1 LTSIRQRT
9 LTLILGLVIVGL
21 LILTMANVHDSNH
34 EIAEVYDAQLA
45 TNARLLQGVMRM
57 PLARQEH
64 AQLYQAF
71 NQALGQA
78 VPRVDGHPYESKIAF
93 QVWDLQGNLLV
104 HTPSA
109 PTLTHAPQYTGFSDI
124 DDLGKHQWRTFVLK
138 DEQHNLLI
146 WVGERDDVRSDLVN
160 RIVRHT
166 VLPNLIGSLLLMAAI
181 WLAIG
186 WGLKPLANLAAI
198 LRGRHPGSLE
208 PLQLAPLPSELEP
221 MQAALNRLLGQIQ
234 DVLSR
239 ERRFIADAAHEMRT
253 PLAVLRV
260 HAQNVLEAHNEAQ
273 RRESLNYLIVGVDRT
288 TRLVNQLLTI
298 ARLEP
303 NAGLPNTTRTDLVK
317 VVRDSLVQLTP
328 WVLSRGLELSFECSE
343 QAYVVKTEVS
353 AIDIALQN
361 LVTNAVNF
369 SPSGGQITVTLR
381 FSGKRFQ
388 LAVTDQGP
396 GIDEAERERLFERFY
411 SRANDQ
417 GVGLGLTIVQAVAV
431 RLDGEIRLENVSP
444 HGLHAVMDI
453 PLHAHANDPGT
464 PAGV

>member
-1 LTSIRQRT
+1 LTSIRRRT
-9 LTLILGLVIVGL
+9 LTVIIGLVLIGL
-21 LILTMANVHDSNH
+21 LILTLVNVHDSNH

-57 PLARQEH
+57 PVARQEH

-78 VPRVDGHPYESKIAF
+78 EPRVDGHPYESKIAF
-93 QVWDLQGNLLV
+93 QVWDMQNNLLV

-109 PTLTHAPQYTGFSDI
+109 PTLTHAPLYSGFSDI
-124 DDLGKHQWRTFVLK
+124 DDLKKHQWRTFVLK

-166 VLPNLIGSLLLMAAI
+166 VLPNLVGSLLLMAAI

-186 WGLKPLANLAAI
+186 WGLKPLADLAAT

-208 PLQLAPLPSELEP
+208 PLQMAPLPSELEP

-234 DVLSR
+234 EILSR

-260 HAQNVLEAHNEAQ
+260 HAQNVLEARNEEQ
-273 RRESLNYLIVGVDRT
+273 RRESLNYLIIGVDRT

-303 NAGLPNTTRTDLVK
+303 GAGALKTTSADLVSA
-317 VVRDSLVQLTP
+317 VRESLVQMTP
-328 WVLSRGLELSFECSE
+328 WVLNRGMELSFDCDE
-343 QAYVVKTEVS
+343 QSRMVETDFS

-369 SPSGGQITVTLR
+369 SPVGGQISVALTFTDNSFHLNV
-381 FSGKRFQ
+381 
-388 LAVTDQGP
+388 ADQGP

-411 SRANDQ
+411 SAGNDQ
-417 GVGLGLTIVQAVAV
+417 GVGLGLTIVQTVAT
-431 RLDGEIRLENVSP
+431 RLGGEIRLENATSG
-444 HGLHAVMDI
+444 GLIASLIV
-453 PLHAHANDPGT
+453 P
-464 PAGV
+464 V

>member
-9 LTLILGLVIVGL
+9 LTIILGLVIAGL
-21 LILTMANVHDSNH
+21 LILTLVNVHDSNH

-78 VPRVDGHPYESKIAF
+78 DPKVDGHPYESKIAF

-166 VLPNLIGSLLLMAAI
+166 VLPNLMGSLLLMAAI

-186 WGLKPLANLAAI
+186 WGLKPLANLATI

-260 HAQNVLEAHNEAQ
+260 HAQNVLEAHNDSQ

-303 NAGLPNTTRTDLVK
+303 NAGLPTTTRTELVK
-317 VVRDSLVQLTP
+317 NVRDSLVQLTP
-328 WVLSRGLELSFECSE
+328 WVLSRGLELSFEPSE
-343 QAYVVKTEVS
+343 QACVVKTDVS

-369 SPSGGQITVTLR
+369 SPAGGQITITLQ
-381 FSGKRFQ
+381 FSAKRFQ

-431 RLDGEIRLENVSP
+431 RLGGEIRLENVSP
-444 HGLHAVMDI
+444 HGLRAVMDI
-453 PLHAHANDPGT
+453 PLNAHADDPAA
-464 PAGV
+464 PAGL

>member
-1 LTSIRQRT
+1 MTSIRRRT
-9 LTLILGLVIVGL
+9 LTLILGLVIIGL
-21 LILTMANVHDSNH
+21 LILTIVNVHDSHH

-78 VPRVDGHPYESKIAF
+78 DPKVDGHPYESKIAF

-109 PTLTHAPQYTGFSDI
+109 PTLTRAPQYTGFSDI
-124 DDLGKHQWRTFVLK
+124 DDMGKHQWRTFVLK

-166 VLPNLIGSLLLMAAI
+166 VLPNLMGSLLLMVAI

-273 RRESLNYLIVGVDRT
+273 RRESLNFLIIGVDRT

-303 NAGLPNTTRTDLVK
+303 NAGLPNTTHTDLVRT
-317 VVRDSLVQLTP
+317 VRDSLVQLTP
-328 WVLSRGLELSFECSE
+328 WVLSRGLELSFESSE
-343 QAYVVKTEVS
+343 QTCVVKTDVS

-369 SPSGGQITVTLR
+369 SPPGGQIIVTLQC
-381 FSGKRFQ
+381 SGKRFQ

-431 RLDGEIRLENVSP
+431 RLGGEIRLENVSP
-444 HGLHAVMDI
+444 HGLRAVMDI
-453 PLHAHANDPGT
+453 PLNASSEQTAT
-464 PAGV
+464 SAAV

>member
-1 LTSIRQRT
+1 MTSIRRRT
-9 LTLILGLVIVGL
+9 LTLILGLVIIGL
-21 LILTMANVHDSNH
+21 LILTIVNVHDSNH

-78 VPRVDGHPYESKIAF
+78 DPKVDGHPYESKIAF

-124 DDLGKHQWRTFVLK
+124 DDLGRHQWRTFVLK

-166 VLPNLIGSLLLMAAI
+166 VLPNLIGSLLLMMAI

-186 WGLKPLANLAAI
+186 WGLKPLADLAAT

-260 HAQNVLEAHNEAQ
+260 HAQNVLEAHNEEQ

-303 NAGLPNTTRTDLVK
+303 GAGLPATTRTDLVK
-317 VVRDSLVQLTP
+317 TVRDSLVQLTP
-328 WVLSRGLELSFECSE
+328 WVLSRGLELSFDTSE
-343 QAYVVKTEVS
+343 EVCVITTDVS

-369 SPSGGQITVTLR
+369 SPPGGQINVTLR
-381 FSGKRFQ
+381 VSGKRFQ

-417 GVGLGLTIVQAVAV
+417 GVGLGLTIVQAVAM
-431 RLDGEIRLENVSP
+431 RLGGEIRLENVSP
-444 HGLHAVMDI
+444 HGLHAVMDL
-453 PLHAHANDPGT
+453 PLIGHASDSIT
-464 PAGV
+464 PAAQ

>member
-1 LTSIRQRT
+1 LTSIRRRT
-9 LTLILGLVIVGL
+9 LTVIIGLVLIGL
-21 LILTMANVHDSNH
+21 LILTLVNVHDSNH

-57 PLARQEH
+57 PVARQEH

-78 VPRVDGHPYESKIAF
+78 EPRVDGHPYESKIAF
-93 QVWDLQGNLLV
+93 QVWDMQNNLLV

-109 PTLTHAPQYTGFSDI
+109 PTLTHAPLYSGFSDI
-124 DDLGKHQWRTFVLK
+124 DDLKKHQWRTFVLK

-166 VLPNLIGSLLLMAAI
+166 VLPNLVGSLLLMAAI

-186 WGLKPLANLAAI
+186 WGLKPLADLAAT

-208 PLQLAPLPSELEP
+208 PLQMAPLPSELEP

-234 DVLSR
+234 EILSR

-260 HAQNVLEAHNEAQ
+260 HAQNVLEARNEEQ
-273 RRESLNYLIVGVDRT
+273 RRESLNYLIIGVDRT

-303 NAGLPNTTRTDLVK
+303 GAGALKTTSADLVSA
-317 VVRDSLVQLTP
+317 VRESLVQMTP
-328 WVLSRGLELSFECSE
+328 WVLSRGMELSFDCDE
-343 QAYVVKTEVS
+343 QSRMVETDFS

-369 SPSGGQITVTLR
+369 SPVGGQISVALTFTDNSFHLNV
-381 FSGKRFQ
+381 
-388 LAVTDQGP
+388 ADQGP

-411 SRANDQ
+411 SAGNDQ
-417 GVGLGLTIVQAVAV
+417 GVGLGLTIVQTVAT
-431 RLDGEIRLENVSP
+431 RLGGEIRLENATSG
-444 HGLHAVMDI
+444 GLIASLIV
-453 PLHAHANDPGT
+453 P
-464 PAGV
+464 V

>member
-1 LTSIRQRT
+1 LTSIRRRT
-9 LTLILGLVIVGL
+9 LTLIIGLVLIGL
-21 LILTMANVHDSNH
+21 TILTLANIHDSNH

-78 VPRVDGHPYESKIAF
+78 DPKVDGHPYESKIAF

-109 PTLTHAPQYTGFSDI
+109 PSLTRAPTYTGFSDI
-124 DDLGKHQWRTFVLK
+124 NDLGKHQWRTFVLK
-138 DEQHNLLI
+138 DETHNLLI

-186 WGLKPLANLAAI
+186 WGLKPLADLAAT

-234 DVLSR
+234 EVLSR

-260 HAQNVLEAHNEAQ
+260 HAQNVLEAQNDEQ
-273 RRESLNYLIVGVDRT
+273 RRESLDYLVVGVDRT

-303 NAGLPNTTRTDLVK
+303 GTGPVK
-317 VVRDSLVQLTP
+317 TQQGDIVAAIRESLAQMTP
-328 WVLSRGLELSFECSE
+328 WVLSRGLELSFECYE
-343 QAYVVKTEVS
+343 QAHLLNTDFA

-361 LVTNAVNF
+361 LITNAVNF
-369 SPSGGQITVTLR
+369 SPANGQINVTLVLKHDGYEL
-381 FSGKRFQ
+381 SV
-388 LAVTDQGP
+388 ADQGP
-396 GIDEAERERLFERFY
+396 GISDSDRERLFERFY
-411 SRANDQ
+411 SKGNDQ
-417 GVGLGLTIVQAVAV
+417 GVGLGLAIVQTVAMRLGGAV
-431 RLDGEIRLENVSP
+431 RLENRVP
-444 HGLHAVMDI
+444 TGLIASLAIAV
-453 PLHAHANDPGT
+453 ASQ
-464 PAGV
+464 

>member
-1 LTSIRQRT
+1 LTSIRRRT
-9 LTLILGLVIVGL
+9 LTIILGLVIAGL
-21 LILTMANVHDSNH
+21 LILTLVNVHDSNH

-57 PLARQEH
+57 PVARQEH

-78 VPRVDGHPYESKIAF
+78 EPRVDGHPYESKIAF
-93 QVWDLQGNLLV
+93 QVWDMQNNLLV

-109 PTLTHAPQYTGFSDI
+109 PTLTHAPLYSGFSDI
-124 DDLGKHQWRTFVLK
+124 DDLKKHQWRTFVLK

-166 VLPNLIGSLLLMAAI
+166 VLPNLVGSLLLMAAI

-186 WGLKPLANLAAI
+186 WGLKPLADLAAT

-208 PLQLAPLPSELEP
+208 PLQMAPLPSELEP

-234 DVLSR
+234 EILSR

-260 HAQNVLEAHNEAQ
+260 HAQNVLEARNEEQ
-273 RRESLNYLIVGVDRT
+273 RRESLNYLIIGVDRT

-303 NAGLPNTTRTDLVK
+303 GAGALKTTSADLVSA
-317 VVRDSLVQLTP
+317 VRESLVQMTP
-328 WVLSRGLELSFECSE
+328 WVLSRGMELSFDCDE
-343 QAYVVKTEVS
+343 QSRMVETDFS

-369 SPSGGQITVTLR
+369 SPVGGQISVALTFTDNSFHLNV
-381 FSGKRFQ
+381 
-388 LAVTDQGP
+388 ADQGP

-411 SRANDQ
+411 SAGNDQ
-417 GVGLGLTIVQAVAV
+417 GVGLGLTIVQTVAT
-431 RLDGEIRLENVSP
+431 RLGGEIRLENATSG
-444 HGLHAVMDI
+444 GLIASLIV
-453 PLHAHANDPGT
+453 P
-464 PAGV
+464 V

>member
-1 LTSIRQRT
+1 MTSIRRRT
-9 LTLILGLVIVGL
+9 LTLIIGLVLSGL
-21 LILTMANVHDSNH
+21 TILTLTNVHDSNH

-71 NQALGQA
+71 NQALSQA
-78 VPRVDGHPYESKIAF
+78 DPKVNGHPYESKIAF

-109 PTLTHAPQYTGFSDI
+109 PTLTRAPTYTGFSDI
-124 DDLGKHQWRTFVLK
+124 NDLGKHQWRTFVLK
-138 DEQHNLLI
+138 DESHDLLI

-166 VLPNLIGSLLLMAAI
+166 VLPNLVGSLLLMAAI
-181 WLAIG
+181 WFAIG
-186 WGLKPLANLAAI
+186 WGLKPLAGLAAT

-234 DVLSR
+234 ELLSR

-260 HAQNVLEAHNEAQ
+260 HAQNVLEAQNDWE
-273 RRESLNYLIVGVDRT
+273 RRESLNYLVVGVDRT

-303 NAGLPNTTRTDLVK
+303 GTNPVKAQQGDLVAS
-317 VVRDSLVQLTP
+317 VRESLAQLTP
-328 WVLSRGLELSFECSE
+328 WVLSRGVELSFECDE
-343 QAYVVKTEVS
+343 QTHPLNTDFA

-361 LVTNAVNF
+361 LITNAVNF
-369 SPSGGQITVTLR
+369 SPKGGQINVVLTFKNDGFELSV
-381 FSGKRFQ
+381 
-388 LAVTDQGP
+388 ADQGP
-396 GIDEAERERLFERFY
+396 GISESDRERLFERFY
-411 SRANDQ
+411 SKGNDH
-417 GVGLGLTIVQAVAV
+417 GVGLGLAIVKTVAV
-431 RLDGEIRLENVSP
+431 RLSGAVRLENRVPTGLVAILAVSV
-444 HGLHAVMDI
+444 GAQ
-453 PLHAHANDPGT
+453 
-464 PAGV
+464 

>member
-1 LTSIRQRT
+1 MTSIRRRT
-9 LTLILGLVIVGL
+9 LTVIIGLVLIGL
-21 LILTMANVHDSNH
+21 LILTLVNVHDSNH

-57 PLARQEH
+57 PVARQEH

-78 VPRVDGHPYESKIAF
+78 EPRVDGHPYESKIAF
-93 QVWDLQGNLLV
+93 QVWDMQNNLLV

-109 PTLTHAPQYTGFSDI
+109 PTLTHAPLYSGFSDI
-124 DDLGKHQWRTFVLK
+124 DDLKKHQWRTFVLK

-166 VLPNLIGSLLLMAAI
+166 VLPNLVGSLLLMAAI

-186 WGLKPLANLAAI
+186 WGLKPLADLAAT

-208 PLQLAPLPSELEP
+208 PLQMAPLPSELEP

-234 DVLSR
+234 EILSR

-260 HAQNVLEAHNEAQ
+260 HAQNVLEARNEEQ
-273 RRESLNYLIVGVDRT
+273 RRESLNYLIIGVDRT

-303 NAGLPNTTRTDLVK
+303 GAGALKTTSADLVSA
-317 VVRDSLVQLTP
+317 VRESLVQMTP
-328 WVLSRGLELSFECSE
+328 WVLNRGMELSFDCDE
-343 QAYVVKTEVS
+343 QSRMVETDFS

-369 SPSGGQITVTLR
+369 SPVGGQISVALTFTDNSFHLNV
-381 FSGKRFQ
+381 
-388 LAVTDQGP
+388 ADQGP

-411 SRANDQ
+411 SAGNDQ
-417 GVGLGLTIVQAVAV
+417 GVGLGLTIVQTVAT
-431 RLDGEIRLENVSP
+431 RLGGEIRLENATSG
-444 HGLHAVMDI
+444 GLIASLIV
-453 PLHAHANDPGT
+453 P
-464 PAGV
+464 V

>member
-1 LTSIRQRT
+1 MTSIRRRT
-9 LTLILGLVIVGL
+9 LTLILGLVIIGL
-21 LILTMANVHDSNH
+21 LILTIVNVHDSNH

-78 VPRVDGHPYESKIAF
+78 DPKVDGHPYESKIAF

-124 DDLGKHQWRTFVLK
+124 DDMGKHQWRTFVLK
-138 DEQHNLLI
+138 DEQHDLLI

-166 VLPNLIGSLLLMAAI
+166 VLPNLMGSLLLMVAI

-260 HAQNVLEAHNEAQ
+260 HAQNVLEAQNEAQ
-273 RRESLNYLIVGVDRT
+273 RRESLNFLIIGVDRT

-303 NAGLPNTTRTDLVK
+303 NAGLPNTTHTDLVRT
-317 VVRDSLVQLTP
+317 VRDSLVQLTP
-328 WVLSRGLELSFECSE
+328 WVLSRGLELSFESSAQTC
-343 QAYVVKTEVS
+343 VVKTDVS

-369 SPSGGQITVTLR
+369 SPPGGQIIVTLQC
-381 FSGKRFQ
+381 SGKSFQ

-431 RLDGEIRLENVSP
+431 RLGGEIRLENVSP
-444 HGLHAVMDI
+444 HGLRAVMDI
-453 PLHAHANDPGT
+453 PLNAHADDSGT

>member
-1 LTSIRQRT
+1 LTSIRRRT
-9 LTLILGLVIVGL
+9 LTLILGLVIIGL
-21 LILTMANVHDSNH
+21 LILTTVNVHDSNH

-78 VPRVDGHPYESKIAF
+78 DPKVDGHPYESKIAF

-109 PTLTHAPQYTGFSDI
+109 PSLTHAPQYTGFSDI

-273 RRESLNYLIVGVDRT
+273 QRESLNYLIVGVDRT

-303 NAGLPNTTRTDLVK
+303 NAGLATTTRTDLVK
-317 VVRDSLVQLTP
+317 TVRATLVQLTP
-328 WVLSRGLELSFECSE
+328 WVLSRGLELSFESRE
-343 QAYVVKTEVS
+343 QACLVTTDVS

-369 SPSGGQITVTLR
+369 SPPEGQITVTLQ
-381 FSGKRFQ
+381 FSGKRYQ

-431 RLDGEIRLENVSP
+431 RLGGEIRLENVSP
-444 HGLHAVMDI
+444 HGLRAVMDI
-453 PLHAHANDPGT
+453 PLAAHNDDPAT
-464 PAGV
+464 PAII

>member
-1 LTSIRQRT
+1 MTSIRRRT
-9 LTLILGLVIVGL
+9 LTLIIGLVLVGL
-21 LILTMANVHDSNH
+21 TILTLVNIHDSNH

-64 AQLYQAF
+64 TQLYQAF
-71 NQALGQA
+71 NQALGQTD
-78 VPRVDGHPYESKIAF
+78 PKVDGHPYESKIAF
-93 QVWDLQGNLLV
+93 QVWDLQDNLLV

-109 PTLTHAPQYTGFSDI
+109 PSLTRAPTYIGFSDI
-124 DDLGKHQWRTFVLK
+124 NDLGKHQWRTFVLK
-138 DEQHNLLI
+138 DETHNLLI

-186 WGLKPLANLAAI
+186 LGLKPLADLAVT
-198 LRGRHPGSLE
+198 LRGRNPGSLE

-260 HAQNVLEAHNEAQ
+260 HAQNVLEATNDEQ
-273 RRESLNYLIVGVDRT
+273 RRESLNFLIVGVDRT

-298 ARLEP
+298 ARLQPGEGP
-303 NAGLPNTTRTDLVK
+303 LKTHQGDLV
-317 VVRDSLVQLTP
+317 VAVRESLAQMTP
-328 WVLSRGLELSFECSE
+328 WILSKGLELSFDSNQESYPLE
-343 QAYVVKTEVS
+343 TDFA

-361 LVTNAVNF
+361 LLTNAANF
-369 SPSGGQITVTLR
+369 SPAGGQISVTLLLEDR
-381 FSGKRFQ
+381 HLS
-388 LAVTDQGP
+388 LSICDQGP
-396 GIDEAERERLFERFY
+396 GVEESELCRLFERFY
-411 SRANDQ
+411 SRGNDQ
-417 GVGLGLTIVQAVAV
+417 GVGLGLTIVQTVAT
-431 RLDGEIRLENVSP
+431 RLGGRIRMENLAGRGFRATLEVE
-444 HGLHAVMDI
+444 V
-453 PLHAHANDPGT
+453 
-464 PAGV
+464 

>member
-1 LTSIRQRT
+1 MTSIRRRT
-9 LTLILGLVIVGL
+9 LTVIIGLVLIGL
-21 LILTMANVHDSNH
+21 LILTLVNVHDSNH

-57 PLARQEH
+57 PVARQEH

-78 VPRVDGHPYESKIAF
+78 EPRVDGHPYESKIAF
-93 QVWDLQGNLLV
+93 QVWDMQNNLLV

-109 PTLTHAPQYTGFSDI
+109 PTLTHAPLYSGFSDI
-124 DDLGKHQWRTFVLK
+124 DDLKKHQWRTFVLK

-166 VLPNLIGSLLLMAAI
+166 VLPNLVGSLLLMAAI

-186 WGLKPLANLAAI
+186 WGLKPLADLAAT

-208 PLQLAPLPSELEP
+208 PLQMAPLPSELEP

-234 DVLSR
+234 EILSR

-260 HAQNVLEAHNEAQ
+260 HAQNVLEARNEEQ
-273 RRESLNYLIVGVDRT
+273 RRESLNYLIIGVDRT

-303 NAGLPNTTRTDLVK
+303 GAGALKTTSADLVSA
-317 VVRDSLVQLTP
+317 VRESLVQMTP
-328 WVLSRGLELSFECSE
+328 WVLSRGMELSFDCDE
-343 QAYVVKTEVS
+343 QSRMVETDFS

-369 SPSGGQITVTLR
+369 SPVGGQISVALTFTDNSFHLNV
-381 FSGKRFQ
+381 
-388 LAVTDQGP
+388 ADQGP

-411 SRANDQ
+411 SAGNDQ
-417 GVGLGLTIVQAVAV
+417 GVGLGLTIVQTVAT
-431 RLDGEIRLENVSP
+431 RLGGEIRLENATSG
-444 HGLHAVMDI
+444 GLIASLIV
-453 PLHAHANDPGT
+453 P
-464 PAGV
+464 V

>member
-1 LTSIRQRT
+1 MTSIRRRT
-9 LTLILGLVIVGL
+9 LTLIIGLVLIGL
-21 LILTMANVHDSNH
+21 LILTLVNIHDSNH

-78 VPRVDGHPYESKIAF
+78 EPRVDGHPYESKIAF
-93 QVWDLQGNLLV
+93 QVWDLQNNLLV
-104 HTPSA
+104 HTPSS
-109 PTLTHAPQYTGFSDI
+109 PSLTHAPQYSGFSDI
-124 DDLGKHQWRTFVLK
+124 SDVGKHQWRTFVLK

-166 VLPNLIGSLLLMAAI
+166 VLPNLFGSLVLMAAI

-186 WGLKPLANLAAI
+186 WGLKPLADLAST
-198 LRGRHPGSLE
+198 LRARHPGSLE

-234 DVLSR
+234 EVLSR

-260 HAQNVLEAHNEAQ
+260 HAQNVLEARNEEQ
-273 RRESLNYLIVGVDRT
+273 RRESLSYLIIGVDRT

-303 NAGLPNTTRTDLVK
+303 SAGAEKTTRADLVSAI
-317 VVRDSLVQLTP
+317 RESLVQMTP
-328 WVLSRGLELSFECSE
+328 WVLSRGMELSFDCSE
-343 QAYVVKTEVS
+343 QAHTVETDFP

-361 LVTNAVNF
+361 MLTNAVNF
-369 SPSGGQITVTLR
+369 SPAGGQISV
-381 FSGKRFQ
+381 G
-388 LAVTDQGP
+388 LAFTASSFHLSVADQGP
-396 GIDEAERERLFERFY
+396 GIDETERERLFERFY
-411 SRANDQ
+411 SVGNDQ
-417 GVGLGLTIVQAVAV
+417 GVGLGLTIVQTVAT
-431 RLDGEIRLENVSP
+431 RLGGEIKLENVRSG
-444 HGLHAVMDI
+444 GLLAALVI
-453 PLHAHANDPGT
+453 PIRM
-464 PAGV
+464 

>member
-1 LTSIRQRT
+1 MTSIRRRT
-9 LTLILGLVIVGL
+9 LTLIIGLVLSGL
-21 LILTMANVHDSNH
+21 TILTLTNVHDSNH

-78 VPRVDGHPYESKIAF
+78 APKVDGHPYESKIAF

-109 PTLTHAPQYTGFSDI
+109 PSLTRAPTYTGFSDI
-124 DDLGKHQWRTFVLK
+124 NDLGKHQWRTFVLK
-138 DEQHNLLI
+138 DETYNLLI

-166 VLPNLIGSLLLMAAI
+166 VLPNLIGSLLLMGAI

-186 WGLKPLANLAAI
+186 WGLKPLADLAAT

-234 DVLSR
+234 EVLSR

-260 HAQNVLEAHNEAQ
+260 HAQNVLEAQNDEQ
-273 RRESLNYLIVGVDRT
+273 RRESLNYLVVGVDRT

-303 NAGLPNTTRTDLVK
+303 GTGPVKTQQADLVAT
-317 VVRDSLVQLTP
+317 VRESLAQMTP
-328 WVLSRGLELSFECSE
+328 WVLSRGLELSFECNE
-343 QAYVVKTEVS
+343 QAHLLNTDFA

-361 LVTNAVNF
+361 LITNAVNF
-369 SPSGGQITVTLR
+369 SPADGQINVALV
-381 FSGKRFQ
+381 FKYDGYELSV
-388 LAVTDQGP
+388 ADQGP
-396 GIDEAERERLFERFY
+396 GISAGDRERLFERFY
-411 SRANDQ
+411 SKGNDQ
-417 GVGLGLTIVQAVAV
+417 GVGLGLAIVQTVAMRLGGAV
-431 RLDGEIRLENVSP
+431 RLENRV
-444 HGLHAVMDI
+444 
-453 PLHAHANDPGT
+453 
-464 PAGV
+464 PAGLIAILEIPVASQ

>member
-1 LTSIRQRT
+1 MTSIRRRT
-9 LTLILGLVIVGL
+9 LTLIIGLVLIGL
-21 LILTMANVHDSNH
+21 LILTLFNVHDSNH

-71 NQALGQA
+71 NEALGQA
-78 VPRVDGHPYESKIAF
+78 EPRVDGHPYESKIAF
-93 QVWDLQGNLLV
+93 QVWDMQNNLLV

-109 PTLTHAPQYTGFSDI
+109 PSLTHAPRYSGFSDI
-124 DDLGKHQWRTFVLK
+124 DDLKKHQWRTFVLK

-166 VLPNLIGSLLLMAAI
+166 VLPNLIGSLLLVAAI
-181 WLAIG
+181 WVAIG
-186 WGLKPLANLAAI
+186 WGLKPLADLAAI

-234 DVLSR
+234 EILSR

-260 HAQNVLEAHNEAQ
+260 HAQNVLEARNEEQ
-273 RRESLNYLIVGVDRT
+273 RRQSLNYLIVGVDRT

-303 NAGLPNTTRTDLVK
+303 NAGAVKTTRADLVTA
-317 VVRDSLVQLTP
+317 VRESLVQMTP
-328 WVLSRGLELSFECSE
+328 WVLSRGMELSFDCNEPSHAVE
-343 QAYVVKTEVS
+343 TDFP

-369 SPSGGQITVTLR
+369 SPSCGQISVALQFTEHSFRLTV
-381 FSGKRFQ
+381 
-388 LAVTDQGP
+388 ADQGP

-411 SRANDQ
+411 SCGNDQ
-417 GVGLGLTIVQAVAV
+417 GVGLGLTIVQTVAT
-431 RLDGEIRLENVSP
+431 RLGGEIRLENSP
-444 HGLHAVMDI
+444 SGGLVAALIV
-453 PLHAHANDPGT
+453 PT
-464 PAGV
+464 

>member
-1 LTSIRQRT
+1 MTSIRRRT
-9 LTLILGLVIVGL
+9 LTLIIGLVLIGL
-21 LILTMANVHDSNH
+21 TILTLVNVHDSNH

-78 VPRVDGHPYESKIAF
+78 DPKVDGHPYESKIAF

-109 PTLTHAPQYTGFSDI
+109 PSLTHAPGYTGFSDI
-124 DDLGKHQWRTFVLK
+124 SDLGKHQWRTFVLK
-138 DEQHNLLI
+138 DEAHNLLI

-186 WGLKPLANLAAI
+186 WGLKPLADLAAT
-198 LRGRHPGSLE
+198 LRGRHAGSLE

-260 HAQNVLEAHNEAQ
+260 HAQNVLEAQNDEQ
-273 RRESLNYLIVGVDRT
+273 RRESLNYLVIGVDRT

-303 NAGLPNTTRTDLVK
+303 GAGALKTQRGDLVAA
-317 VVRDSLVQLTP
+317 VRESLVQMTP
-328 WVLSRGLELSFECSE
+328 WVLSRGLELSFECNE
-343 QAYVVKTEVS
+343 QAHQLRTDFA

-369 SPSGGQITVTLR
+369 SPEKAQINVTLT
-381 FSGKRFQ
+381 FDDDCFELSV
-388 LAVTDQGP
+388 ADQGP
-396 GIDEAERERLFERFY
+396 GISESDRERLFERFY
-411 SRANDQ
+411 SSGNDQ
-417 GVGLGLTIVQAVAV
+417 GVGLGLTIVQTVAR
-431 RLDGEIRLENVSP
+431 RLGGEVRLENAAPTGLVATLAAPVS
-444 HGLHAVMDI
+444 AK
-453 PLHAHANDPGT
+453 
-464 PAGV
+464 

>member
-1 LTSIRQRT
+1 MTSIRRRT
-9 LTLILGLVIVGL
+9 LTLIIGLVLIGL
-21 LILTMANVHDSNH
+21 TILTLVNVHDSNH

-78 VPRVDGHPYESKIAF
+78 DPKVDGHPYESKIAF

-109 PTLTHAPQYTGFSDI
+109 PSLTHAPGYTGFSDI
-124 DDLGKHQWRTFVLK
+124 RDLGKHQWRTFVLK
-138 DEQHNLLI
+138 DEAHNLLI

-186 WGLKPLANLAAI
+186 WGLKPLANLAAT
-198 LRGRHPGSLE
+198 LRGRHAGSLE

-260 HAQNVLEAHNEAQ
+260 HAQNVLEAQNDEQ
-273 RRESLNYLIVGVDRT
+273 RRESLNYLVIGVDRT

-303 NAGLPNTTRTDLVK
+303 GTGALKTQQGDLVAA
-317 VVRDSLVQLTP
+317 VRESLVQMTP
-328 WVLSRGLELSFECSE
+328 WVLSRGLELSFECNE
-343 QAYVVKTEVS
+343 QAHQLSTDFAS
-353 AIDIALQN
+353 IDIALQN

-369 SPSGGQITVTLR
+369 SPECAQINVTLTFDDDR
-381 FSGKRFQ
+381 FELSV
-388 LAVTDQGP
+388 ADQGP
-396 GIDEAERERLFERFY
+396 GISESERERLFERFY
-411 SRANDQ
+411 SSGNDQ
-417 GVGLGLTIVQAVAV
+417 GVGLGLTIVQTVAR
-431 RLDGEIRLENVSP
+431 RLGGEIILRNTVPRGLVATLAVPCFSEVGRARQARL
-444 HGLHAVMDI
+444 
-453 PLHAHANDPGT
+453 
-464 PAGV
+464 

>member
-1 LTSIRQRT
+1 MTSIRRRT
-9 LTLILGLVIVGL
+9 LTLIIGLVLIGL
-21 LILTMANVHDSNH
+21 TILTLTNVHDSNH

-71 NQALGQA
+71 NQALSQA
-78 VPRVDGHPYESKIAF
+78 DPKVDGHPYESKIAF
-93 QVWDLQGNLLV
+93 QVWDLHGNLLV

-109 PTLTHAPQYTGFSDI
+109 PTLTRAPTYTGFSDI
-124 DDLGKHQWRTFVLK
+124 NDLGKHQWRTFVLK
-138 DEQHNLLI
+138 DETHNLLI

-186 WGLKPLANLAAI
+186 WGLKPLADLAAT

-234 DVLSR
+234 EVLSR

-260 HAQNVLEAHNEAQ
+260 HAQNVLEAQNDAQ
-273 RRESLNYLIVGVDRT
+273 RRESLNYLVVGVDRT

-303 NAGLPNTTRTDLVK
+303 GTSPIKTQLGDLVAS
-317 VVRDSLVQLTP
+317 VRESLAQLTP
-328 WVLSRGLELSFECSE
+328 WVLSRGVELSFECNE
-343 QAYVVKTEVS
+343 QTHLLDTDFA

-361 LVTNAVNF
+361 LITNAVNF
-369 SPSGGQITVTLR
+369 SPANGQINVI
-381 FSGKRFQ
+381 
-388 LAVTDQGP
+388 LAVKNDGFELSVEDQGP
-396 GIDEAERERLFERFY
+396 GISESDRERLFERFY
-411 SRANDQ
+411 SKGNDH
-417 GVGLGLTIVQAVAV
+417 GVGLGLAIVKTVAV
-431 RLDGEIRLENVSP
+431 RLSGAVRLENRVPTGLVAILAVSVV
-444 HGLHAVMDI
+444 AQ
-453 PLHAHANDPGT
+453 
-464 PAGV
+464 

>member
-1 LTSIRQRT
+1 LTSIRRRT
-9 LTLILGLVIVGL
+9 LTVIIGLVLIGL
-21 LILTMANVHDSNH
+21 LILTLVNVHDSNH

-57 PLARQEH
+57 PVARQEH

-78 VPRVDGHPYESKIAF
+78 EPRVDGHPYESKIAF
-93 QVWDLQGNLLV
+93 QVWDMQNNLLV

-109 PTLTHAPQYTGFSDI
+109 PTLTHAPLYSGFSDI
-124 DDLGKHQWRTFVLK
+124 DDLKKHQWRTFVLK

-166 VLPNLIGSLLLMAAI
+166 VLPNLVGSLLLMAAI

-186 WGLKPLANLAAI
+186 WGLKPLADLAAT

-208 PLQLAPLPSELEP
+208 PLQMAPLPSELEP

-234 DVLSR
+234 EILSR

-260 HAQNVLEAHNEAQ
+260 HAQNVLEARNEEQ
-273 RRESLNYLIVGVDRT
+273 RRESLNYLIIGVDRT

-303 NAGLPNTTRTDLVK
+303 GAGALKTTSADLVSA
-317 VVRDSLVQLTP
+317 VRESLVQMTP
-328 WVLSRGLELSFECSE
+328 WVLSRGMELSFDCDE
-343 QAYVVKTEVS
+343 QSRMIETDFS

-369 SPSGGQITVTLR
+369 SPVGGQISVALTFTDNSFHLNV
-381 FSGKRFQ
+381 
-388 LAVTDQGP
+388 ADQGP

-411 SRANDQ
+411 SAGNDQ
-417 GVGLGLTIVQAVAV
+417 GVGLGLTIVQTVAT
-431 RLDGEIRLENVSP
+431 RLGGEIRLENATSG
-444 HGLHAVMDI
+444 GLIASLIV
-453 PLHAHANDPGT
+453 P
-464 PAGV
+464 V